1 MATVALQ
8 ALGMTAFVMGT
19 LVLGKWLRRNP
30 TKEGAERSSRVLHL
44 MYWLG
49 FGLPGLIG
57 VFRPG
62 LGRFDEVLGIPSLPA
77 RRIARVLGVVL
88 FLIGTYFGIVSNQ
101 ALRRL
106 GSGALAFQL
115 TNQVVHDDIYQRT
128 RNPMSLGFYLQCL
141 GSGLAAGST
150 YLTLGSLLAVIPAH
164 IFYLKHF
171 EELELELRFGHPYVQ
186 YRERVPFL
194 IPGASPGGTADVEA
208 ELPGPGANASLEE
221 G

>member
-8 ALGMTAFVMGT
+8 ALGWTAFSMGT
-19 LVLGKWLRRNP
+19 LVLGRWLRRNP
-30 TKEGAERSSRVLHL
+30 TKEAAEKSSRVMHL
-44 MYWLG
+44 LFWLG

-62 LGRFDEVLGIPSLPA
+62 LGRFDRVLGIPSLPA
-77 RRIARVLGVVL
+77 RRLARVLGAFL
-88 FLIGTYFGIVSNQ
+88 FLIGTYFLVVSNQ

-115 TNQVVHDDIYQRT
+115 TNQVADGDIYQHT
-128 RNPMSLGFYLQCL
+128 RNPMSLGSYLQWL
-141 GSGLAAGST
+141 GIGLAVGST
-150 YLTLGSLLAVIPAH
+150 YLTLGSLLAAIPAH

-194 IPGASPGGTADVEA
+194 IPGAWDIS
-208 ELPGPGANASLEE
+208 SR
-221 G
+221 